1 MPQIR
6 MSEVLP
12 EIWLVAPTERGG
24 VVAEGRGNP
33 RIFELIEGAPKV
45 NADPTSPTIWAWP
58 EVVDM
63 LKIAGQPV
71 PGPWPPHQV
80 PRPDPAPEE
89 IPIAVPEKRQPD
101 SMRPR
106 NLQADDTVE
115 GVTYTSTPAPKAA
128 KAAPA
133 PAADADE
140 AGGEEGGRRTRRGRY
155 LS

>member
-1 MPQIR
+1 
-6 MSEVLP
+6 V
-12 EIWLVAPTERGG
+12 

-45 NADPTSPTIWAWP
+45 NKNPTSPTIWAWP

-89 IPIAVPEKRQPD
+89 IPVAVPEKRQPD

-115 GVTYTSTPAPKAA
+115 GVTYTNTPGGRSRPA
-128 KAAPA
+128 AAPA
-133 PAADADE
+133 PAAAGAEGDE
-140 AGGEEGGRRTRRGRY
+140 PAPRARRGRY

>member
-1 MPQIR
+1 M
-6 MSEVLP
+6 
-12 EIWLVAPTERGG
+12 
-24 VVAEGRGNP
+24 AEGRGNP

-45 NADPTSPTIWAWP
+45 NKDPTSPTIWAWP

-89 IPIAVPEKRQPD
+89 IPIAVPEKRQP
-101 SMRPR
+101 SSQRPR
-106 NLQADDTVE
+106 NLKADDTIE
-115 GVTYTSTPAPKAA
+115 GIEYTDEPAGRRAA
-128 KAAPA
+128 ARPAAAAPAEDA
-133 PAADADE
+133 PAAD
-140 AGGEEGGRRTRRGRY
+140 EEGGARRRRGGRY

>member
-1 MPQIR
+1 
-6 MSEVLP
+6 
-12 EIWLVAPTERGG
+12 
-24 VVAEGRGNP
+24 VAEGRGNP

-45 NADPTSPTIWAWP
+45 NKDPTSPTIWAWP

-89 IPIAVPEKRQPD
+89 IPVAVPEKRQP
-101 SMRPR
+101 SSQRPR
-106 NLQADDTVE
+106 NLKADDTIE
-115 GVTYTSTPAPKAA
+115 GIEYTDEPAGRRAAPKPAA
-128 KAAPA
+128 AAPA
-133 PAADADE
+133 GDAPADD
-140 AGGEEGGRRTRRGRY
+140 EGGPRRRRGRY

>member
-1 MPQIR
+1 
-6 MSEVLP
+6 
-12 EIWLVAPTERGG
+12 
-24 VVAEGRGNP
+24 VAEGGRGNP

-45 NADPTSPTIWAWP
+45 NKDPTSPTIWAWP

-80 PRPDPAPEE
+80 PRPEPTSEE
-89 IPIAVPEKRQPD
+89 IPYAVPEKRQP
-101 SMRPR
+101 SSQRPR
-106 NLQADDTVE
+106 NRTEDDTVF
-115 GVTYTSTPAPKAA
+115 GVVYQDEPGGKAA

-133 PAADADE
+133 AAPAPAAAE
-140 AGGEEGGRRTRRGRY
+140 EGEEEGGPRRRRGRY

>member
-1 MPQIR
+1 M
-6 MSEVLP
+6 
-12 EIWLVAPTERGG
+12 
-24 VVAEGRGNP
+24 AEGRGNP

-45 NADPTSPTIWAWP
+45 NKDPTSPTIWAWP

-89 IPIAVPEKRQPD
+89 IPIAVPEKRQPA
-101 SMRPR
+101 SQRPR
-106 NLQADDTVE
+106 NVATDDTVA
-115 GVTYTSTPAPKAA
+115 GITYTDEPARKAA
-128 KAAPA
+128 AKPAAPA
-133 PAADADE
+133 PVADE
-140 AGGEEGGRRTRRGRY
+140 PAGDDEGPRRRRGRY

>member
-1 MPQIR
+1 
-6 MSEVLP
+6 
-12 EIWLVAPTERGG
+12 
-24 VVAEGRGNP
+24 VAEGRGNP

-45 NADPTSPTIWAWP
+45 NKDPTSPTIWAWP

-89 IPIAVPEKRQPD
+89 IPVAVPEKRQP
-101 SMRPR
+101 SSQRPR
-106 NLQADDTVE
+106 NLKADDTVF
-115 GVTYTSTPAPKAA
+115 GVEYTEEPAGRRAAA
-128 KAAPA
+128 KPAAAAPPADA
-133 PAADADE
+133 PAE
-140 AGGEEGGRRTRRGRY
+140 APEGGSRRRGRY

>member
-1 MPQIR
+1 M
-6 MSEVLP
+6 
-12 EIWLVAPTERGG
+12 
-24 VVAEGRGNP
+24 AEGRGNP

-45 NADPTSPTIWAWP
+45 NKDPTSPTIWAWP

-89 IPIAVPEKRQPD
+89 IPIAVPEKRQP
-101 SMRPR
+101 SSQRPR
-106 NLQADDTVE
+106 NLQADDTVF
-115 GVTYTSTPAPKAA
+115 GVEYTDEAPRKAA
-128 KAAPA
+128 AKPAAAAPA
-133 PAADADE
+133 EDEPAGDD
-140 AGGEEGGRRTRRGRY
+140 EGGARRRRGRY

>member
-1 MPQIR
+1 
-6 MSEVLP
+6 
-12 EIWLVAPTERGG
+12 
-24 VVAEGRGNP
+24 VAEGRGNP

-45 NADPTSPTIWAWP
+45 NKDPTSPTIWAWP

-89 IPIAVPEKRQPD
+89 IPIAVPEKRQP
-101 SMRPR
+101 SSQRPR
-106 NLQADDTVE
+106 NLKADDTVF
-115 GVTYTSTPAPKAA
+115 GVEYTEEPAGRRAAA
-128 KAAPA
+128 KPAAAAPPEDA
-133 PAADADE
+133 PAE
-140 AGGEEGGRRTRRGRY
+140 APEGAPRRRRGY

>member
-1 MPQIR
+1 M
-6 MSEVLP
+6 
-12 EIWLVAPTERGG
+12 
-24 VVAEGRGNP
+24 AEGRGNP

-45 NADPTSPTIWAWP
+45 NKDPTSPTIWAWP

-89 IPIAVPEKRQPD
+89 IPIAVPEKRQP
-101 SMRPR
+101 SSQRPR
-106 NLQADDTVE
+106 NLKADDTVF
-115 GVTYTSTPAPKAA
+115 GVEYTEEPAGRRAAA
-128 KAAPA
+128 KPAAPA
-133 PAADADE
+133 EDAPAEAP
-140 AGGEEGGRRTRRGRY
+140 AGGAEGGPRRRGRY

>member
-1 MPQIR
+1 
-6 MSEVLP
+6 
-12 EIWLVAPTERGG
+12 
-24 VVAEGRGNP
+24 VAEGRGNP

-45 NADPTSPTIWAWP
+45 NKDPTSPTIWAWP

-89 IPIAVPEKRQPD
+89 IPIAVPEKRQP
-101 SMRPR
+101 SSQRPR
-106 NLQADDTVE
+106 NLKADDTVF
-115 GVTYTSTPAPKAA
+115 GVEYTEEPAGRRAAA
-128 KAAPA
+128 KPAAASPAEDAPA
-133 PAADADE
+133 E
-140 AGGEEGGRRTRRGRY
+140 APEGAPRRRRGY

>member
-1 MPQIR
+1 M
-6 MSEVLP
+6 
-12 EIWLVAPTERGG
+12 
-24 VVAEGRGNP
+24 AEGRGNP

-45 NADPTSPTIWAWP
+45 NKNPTSPTIWAWP

-101 SMRPR
+101 SQRPR
-106 NLQADDTVE
+106 NVAADDTVA
-115 GVTYTSTPAPKAA
+115 GITYTNEPVGRKAA
-128 KAAPA
+128 KPAAAAPPADA
-133 PAADADE
+133 PAEEPKD
-140 AGGEEGGRRTRRGRY
+140 EGGPRRRGRY